1 MSEVDRL
8 RKQMSILYEAL
19 QVAREGLKILSE
31 NPVAAKTLKE
41 IDKTTNKVLEV

>member
-19 QVAREGLKILSE
+19 QVAREGLKILNDNTIAS
-31 NPVAAKTLKE
+31 KTLKE
-41 IDKTTNKVLEV
+41 IDKITNKVLEV